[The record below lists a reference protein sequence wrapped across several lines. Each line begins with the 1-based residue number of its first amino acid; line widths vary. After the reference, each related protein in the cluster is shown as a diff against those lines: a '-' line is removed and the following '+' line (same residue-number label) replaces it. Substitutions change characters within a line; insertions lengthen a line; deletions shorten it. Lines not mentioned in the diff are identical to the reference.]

1 MKIFYFLLL
10 TISISCLNPA
20 LLNSLEFQKQKTNLL
35 KNAMTICSNR
45 SKLSFNDTF
54 IKNYTFSSDFALEFF
69 SVNNFE
75 QEVNKLNLP
84 NDAKKSIIFSRNQ
97 KKPSIGSE
105 CECSI
110 TLKSTKVMNLNI
122 SLVTSTQF
130 NSTEGTFI
138 GCLYLKGKTK
148 AYLKDLHDVF
158 RQKVCRKVGII
169 FKKCHYETHIE
180 ERFLTDKEF
189 EVSRENVYGN
199 TLSELNK
206 LLLNKL

>member
-97 KKPSIGSE
+97 KKPTIGEEYRFSAA
-105 CECSI
+105 
-110 TLKSTKVMNLNI
+110 LNSTKVMNLNI

-169 FKKCHYETHIE
+169 FKKCHYETYVT
-180 ERFLTDKEF
+180 ERYLTAKEI
-189 EVSRENVYGN
+189 EVSYENVYGN